1 METFP
6 VPFVWDDQTVNT
18 KRIILEIDGVRE
30 SYEIDEIEDKK
41 HFTAKR
47 KTYYVSVISTG
58 YFRELEIRPKRKE
71 DEKEE
76 ELAKGKAFMRELIL
90 ISTSSQSGLNLA
102 VNLLGV
108 GVSIVDEEPKELM
121 FLSVYKIGVSAIN
134 ELKHIG
140 GGVLENQEEYNL
152 MVSHIQIDN
161 MISKENPIL
170 FAPEDPLDKG
180 KELSDPLY
188 TPFIQ
193 LKLSQSSNQYQKTS
207 QRKID
212 AFQLKIQAMKLDVET
227 GTLKSILTNVTKI
240 TEVFAKDETEQRA
253 VQPLNTQH
261 KIEIDNMS
269 AKKRSKNPAKKKSDN
284 RIGEENQEIN
294 EFDKQV
300 VCPDLNTDG
309 PEQPDLTMIKTD
321 KMYFRLIH
329 FGAIKINVT
338 FRFEKKALNFDINQ
352 GFGTLTIL
360 YTLLT
365 TFANV
370 SDAPL
375 SFKELVIE
383 NVFETEMVILDKI
396 IKNLV
401 RQGIFQFYKLIGSS
415 DVIGNPVGFVNKLGS
430 GVVEFFS
437 EPTKGFIKGPR
448 EFVGGVRKGVTSL
461 VTGIFSAS
469 FDSASKISGS

>member
-6 VPFVWDDQTVNT
+6 VPFVWDDQTVNS
-18 KRIILEIDGVRE
+18 KRVVLEIDGVRE

-41 HFTAKR
+41 HFSAKR

-76 ELAKGKAFMRELIL
+76 ELGKGKAFMKELVL
-90 ISTSSQSGLNLA
+90 ISSTNQSGLNLA
-102 VNLLGV
+102 VDLLGV

-140 GGVLENQEEYNL
+140 GGMLENQEEYNL
-152 MVSHIQIDN
+152 MISHIQIDN

-170 FAPEDPLDKG
+170 FSPEDPLDKG

-193 LKLSQSSNQYQKTS
+193 LKLSQSSNRYHKTS

-240 TEVFAKDETEQRA
+240 AEVFAKDETEQRA
-253 VQPLNTQH
+253 VQPLNTQN
-261 KIEIDNMS
+261 KLEIDMS
-269 AKKRSKNPAKKKSDN
+269 AKKRSKNAVRKKSDN
-284 RIGEENQEIN
+284 RLADESKDEDLN

-309 PEQPDLTMIKTD
+309 PEKPDLTTIKTD

-396 IKNLV
+396 I
-401 RQGIFQFYKLIGSS
+401 
-415 DVIGNPVGFVNKLGS
+415 
-430 GVVEFFS
+430 
-437 EPTKGFIKGPR
+437 
-448 EFVGGVRKGVTSL
+448 
-461 VTGIFSAS
+461 
-469 FDSASKISGS
+469 